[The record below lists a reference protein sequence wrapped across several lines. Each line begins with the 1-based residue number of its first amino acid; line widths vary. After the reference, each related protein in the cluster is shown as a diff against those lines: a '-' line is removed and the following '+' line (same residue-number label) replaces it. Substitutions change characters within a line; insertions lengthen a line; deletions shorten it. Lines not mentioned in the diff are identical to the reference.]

1 MLAGL
6 VFIANDKPKEAV
18 MRKKERAAAL
28 NEQKNTFESFM
39 KMLLRYF
46 SVGWK
51 WINKTFF

>member
-18 MRKKERAAAL
+18 MRKKERAAAQ
-28 NEQKNTFESFM
+28 NEQNQFWSFM
-39 KMLLRYF
+39 KMFLRYF

-51 WINKTFF
+51 WFYKTFF